1 MLVSKE
7 EGIFK
12 STRRGDIP
20 WNKNGGWSEGEDG
33 DSVERDRVRWWLT
46 QSSRRVDWGE
56 SQVVVRMSGPLSER
70 KRDGKMWTIRPW
82 SGKGSFEWEKNRE
95 AENGGRRSGG
105 QVLVGPEPWTSVD
118 FLDLDFNHSSYYDS
132 SYDSSDSYYD
142 MILFFF
148 IIFYT
153 KKGRRQPVDEFSATE
168 AKKNPGE

>member
-1 MLVSKE
+1 M
-7 EGIFK
+7 
-12 STRRGDIP
+12 
-20 WNKNGGWSEGEDG
+20 
-33 DSVERDRVRWWLT
+33 
-46 QSSRRVDWGE
+46 
-56 SQVVVRMSGPLSER
+56 
-70 KRDGKMWTIRPW
+70 
-82 SGKGSFEWEKNRE
+82 
-95 AENGGRRSGG
+95 
-105 QVLVGPEPWTSVD
+105 VGPEPWTSVD